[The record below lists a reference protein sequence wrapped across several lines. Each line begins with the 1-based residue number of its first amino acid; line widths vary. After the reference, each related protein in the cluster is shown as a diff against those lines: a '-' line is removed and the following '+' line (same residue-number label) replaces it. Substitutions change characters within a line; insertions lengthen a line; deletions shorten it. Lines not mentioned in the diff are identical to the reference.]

1 MPGREAFDAAL
12 ERVCE
17 RNGWGHSADLI
28 EVKFEESGRHQK
40 VRLAFFD
47 FEGREFVR
55 FFTTIG
61 SATRIDPMRLT
72 QGLRVSFGLP
82 HGALALKKD
91 ELVMVDT
98 LLLDHADETEVE
110 SVLRYLAE
118 TADHL
123 ESTMFGGD
131 DN

>member
-1 MPGREAFDAAL
+1 MSGQDAFGASL

-17 RNGWGHSADLI
+17 RNGWGHAADMV
-28 EVKFEESGRHQK
+28 EVKFESGRRQN
-40 VRLAFFD
+40 VRLTFFE

-61 SATRIDPMRLT
+61 DAARIDPMRLN

-82 HGALALKKD
+82 HGALALRKD
-91 ELVMVDT
+91 DLVMVDT

-123 ESTMFGGD
+123 EGTMFGRD
-131 DN
+131 EH

>member
-1 MPGREAFDAAL
+1 MSSRDAFGHTL
-12 ERVCE
+12 ESVCQ
-17 RNGWGHSADLI
+17 RNGWGHASDLV
-28 EVKFEESGRHQK
+28 EVKFETGRHQK
-40 VRLAFFD
+40 VQLAFFE

-61 SATRIDPMRLT
+61 SATRIDPMRLN

-82 HGALALKKD
+82 HGALALHRD
-91 ELVMVDT
+91 DLVMVDT
-98 LLLDHADETEVE
+98 LLLDHADEEEVE

-131 DN
+131 EH